1 MYKRQDECFAGAIDL
16 KDLITARE
24 GMNLESI
31 IAHSYPYVLD
41 LSLIHI
47 SDLKCIPELLAMNN
61 TSYFTAQQATI
72 VVVGLGAFALFLV
85 ADVYKRQVLSN
96 WDMDSH

>member
-1 MYKRQDECFAGAIDL
+1 MYKRQIYVVDSDECFAGAIDL

-41 LSLIHI
+41 HEKI
-47 SDLKCIPELLAMNN
+47 DE
-61 TSYFTAQQATI
+61 
-72 VVVGLGAFALFLV
+72 
-85 ADVYKRQVLSN
+85 DVYKRQYV
-96 WDMDSH
+96 DPAVEHDSESETDEPTENQ

>member
-1 MYKRQDECFAGAIDL
+1 MTIYVVDSDECFAGAIDL

-41 LSLIHI
+41 HEKIDDCIDTIKTMLRIQFRCSQRI
-47 SDLKCIPELLAMNN
+47 SISSE
-61 TSYFTAQQATI
+61 S
-72 VVVGLGAFALFLV
+72 
-85 ADVYKRQVLSN
+85 
-96 WDMDSH
+96 SHLMIL